1 MKFETQLIHGGI
13 DGDETTGAVSVP
25 IYQTSTYKFIGLE
38 ENRGFDYS
46 RAGNPTRFAVEKLIA
61 EMEEGTAGYAFSS
74 GMAAITAVLM
84 LFKSGDT
91 ILLSDNI
98 YGGTYRVFDQIFS
111 AFDLKYRMVDTNNL
125 EALKASIDHT
135 VKAIMIESPTNP
147 LLGITDIE
155 QTAAFAKANNLL
167 TIVDNTFMTPY
178 LQKPLLL
185 GADIVIH
192 SGTKYLGGHS
202 DLIAGLVVA
211 KDQTLAERIYMIQK
225 STGAILSPNDS
236 WLLIRGIK
244 TLAVRMDRH
253 VENAGKIIK
262 FLSAHPLIKKV
273 YYPGLTSHPGYEIQ
287 KRQAKSFGAIIS
299 FVIEDTLNM
308 DTFVRKLETITFG
321 ESLGGV
327 ESLLTHPETMTH
339 GAIPYDLRQNMG
351 IVHGLFRLSVGI
363 EHSDDLIHDLEQ
375 ALREANRHVL

>member
-25 IYQTSTYKFIGLE
+25 IYQTSTYKFVGLE
-38 ENRGFDYS
+38 ENKGFDYS

-61 EMEEGTAGYAFSS
+61 EMEQGVAGFAFSS

-111 AFDLKYRMVDTNNL
+111 AFDLRYRLVDTNDL
-125 EALKASIDHT
+125 EALNQALDDT

-155 QTAAFAKANNLL
+155 LTAAFAKENNLL

-178 LQKPLLL
+178 LQKPIQL

-202 DLIAGLVVA
+202 DLIAGLIVVNT
-211 KDQTLAERIYMIQK
+211 QTLAERIYLIQK
-225 STGAILSPNDS
+225 STGGILSPNES

-253 VENAGKIIK
+253 MENAAKIVAYLK
-262 FLSAHPLIKKV
+262 DHPLVKKI
-273 YYPGLTSHPGYEIQ
+273 YYPGIETHPGHDIQ
-287 KRQAKSFGAIIS
+287 LRQAKAFGAVVS

-308 DTFVRKLETITFG
+308 DTFVRHLETITFG

-339 GAIPYDLRQNMG
+339 GAIPFELRQKMG

-363 EHSDDLIHDLEQ
+363 EHSDDLIGDLEQ
-375 ALREANRHVL
+375 ALTKANA

>member
-25 IYQTSTYKFIGLE
+25 IYQTSTYKFVGLE
-38 ENRGFDYS
+38 ENKGFDYS

-61 EMEEGTAGYAFSS
+61 EMEQGVAGFAFSS

-111 AFDLKYRMVDTNNL
+111 AFDLKYRLVDTNDL
-125 EALKASIDHT
+125 EALNQVLDDT

-155 QTAAFAKANNLL
+155 QTAAFAKENNLL

-178 LQKPLLL
+178 LQKPIQL

-202 DLIAGLVVA
+202 DLIAGLVVVNDRA
-211 KDQTLAERIYMIQK
+211 LAERIYLIQK
-225 STGAILSPNDS
+225 STGGILSPNES

-253 VENAGKIIK
+253 MENAAKIVAYLK
-262 FLSAHPLIKKV
+262 DHP
-273 YYPGLTSHPGYEIQ
+273 
-287 KRQAKSFGAIIS
+287 
-299 FVIEDTLNM
+299 
-308 DTFVRKLETITFG
+308 
-321 ESLGGV
+321 
-327 ESLLTHPETMTH
+327 
-339 GAIPYDLRQNMG
+339 
-351 IVHGLFRLSVGI
+351 
-363 EHSDDLIHDLEQ
+363 
-375 ALREANRHVL
+375 